1 MIKKKVYAVTLG
13 CSKNEVDSELILG
26 SLDMS
31 KYDIADNLEESQI
44 IIVNTCGFIE
54 AAKEESIDTIWEM
67 TKYKEDNCQYLILA
81 GCLAQRYS
89 KELIEEIEDVDAII
103 GTGNIK
109 DLNFIIEELEN
120 KTQEKI
126 IKIDNI
132 DSGYLEDVE
141 RINFSAT
148 AYVRISEGCDNLC
161 TYCII
166 PKLRGKHRS
175 RKYEDILREV
185 NNLVDNG
192 VSEIIL
198 IAQNTSDYGI
208 DIYGEYSLYKL
219 LDMLNE
225 INDLKWI
232 RLLYL
237 YPDNFNE
244 SLISSI
250 KNNDKVI
257 KYVDIPLQHI
267 NNNVLH
273 MMGRRTTKEDIEH
286 LINKLRKEI
295 PNIVIR
301 TTFIVGFPG
310 ETEEEFME
318 LYNFINEIKFDRLGV
333 FTYSKEEDT
342 PAFNLPNHIDS
353 EIKQIR
359 SDKIMDLQ
367 KQISEDKMMNK
378 VGNVYDVLIEE
389 DAGENTYVGRTYMDS
404 PEIDGVVY
412 VTSKEE
418 LDLDEFVR
426 VKIKEYLEYDLIGEV
441 ENESGQ

>member
-244 SLISSI
+244 NLINSI